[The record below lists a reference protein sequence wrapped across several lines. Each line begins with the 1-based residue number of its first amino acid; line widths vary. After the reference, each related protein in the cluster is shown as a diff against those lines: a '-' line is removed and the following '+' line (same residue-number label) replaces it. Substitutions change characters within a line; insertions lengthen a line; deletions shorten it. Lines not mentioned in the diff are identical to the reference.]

1 MPFPWAIAAKAIP
14 WTEVISAAP
23 SIARGARDLWKR
35 VRSERED
42 AASTAATT
50 AASDDP
56 LAAMRREI
64 VRLDADVAAQAEL
77 IARLAG
83 QQEQLVATLDR
94 QQGRTRLALTLAV
107 GAIVAMLWLVLRT

>member
-23 SIARGARDLWKR
+23 SIARGARELWKR
-35 VRSERED
+35 VRSEREE
-42 AASTAATT
+42 AASTAAT
-50 AASDDP
+50 APQSEDP
-56 LAAMRREI
+56 LAALRREI

-83 QQEQLVATLDR
+83 QQEQLVAALDR
-94 QQGRTRLALTLAV
+94 QQGRTRLALVLAV
-107 GAIVAMLWLVLRT
+107 AAIVAVLWLLLRA